1 MDIVIKK
8 DVDFKDSVLVT
19 GFRGFGM
26 VGYMVS
32 KHLALILEASK
43 VGYIVTNNLP
53 PVVLIEEDGVGYPFE
68 IYHSE
73 RSKVTVI
80 VNRAIP
86 EREDIGSYTRGIAG
100 WAKKNK
106 FKFVVLV
113 GGLNRDFMPENEAYK
128 YRWIANDYYKGP
140 KLDAPLMEAGL
151 GVMGPLA
158 MLYVYLDYYNVP
170 SIMILPY
177 SVVEEV
183 DYDASIRGI
192 QIISEKLLG
201 IKPDTSL
208 LEEMALRQKEE
219 VKRIMQ
225 MLSEESQR
233 ASEEKGMYM

>member
-8 DVDFKDSVLVT
+8 DVDFRGSVLIT

-32 KHLALILEASK
+32 KHIAFILEATK
-43 VGYIVTNNLP
+43 IGYIITDNLP
-53 PVVLIEEDGVGYPFE
+53 PVVLVEEDGVGYPFE

-73 RSKVTVI
+73 KANVTII

-86 EREDIGSYTRGIAG
+86 EREDMSMYTRGIAS
-100 WAKKNK
+100 WAREKK
-106 FKFVVLV
+106 FKFAVLV
-113 GGLNRDFMPENEAYK
+113 GGLNRDFMPENEAFR
-128 YRWIANDYYKGP
+128 YRWIANDYYEGP
-140 KLDAPLMEAGL
+140 RLDAPVMEVGL

-158 MLYVYLDYYNVP
+158 MLYMYLDYYRVP

-192 QIISEKLLG
+192 QVISEKLLG

-219 VKRIMQ
+219 VRRIMQ
-225 MLSEESQR
+225 MLSEEGKR
-233 ASEEKGMYM
+233 ESEEKGMYM